1 MKISDDVYY
10 DKPMDLS
17 NYLVMRTKEKLLLE
31 ANLKDSDLVGK
42 SLKNKNSQLQG
53 MVEELRKDLDQ
64 HFIYLDRM
72 LAIAQD

>member
-42 SLKNKNSQLQG
+42 SSKNKDS
-53 MVEELRKDLDQ
+53 
-64 HFIYLDRM
+64 
-72 LAIAQD
+72 